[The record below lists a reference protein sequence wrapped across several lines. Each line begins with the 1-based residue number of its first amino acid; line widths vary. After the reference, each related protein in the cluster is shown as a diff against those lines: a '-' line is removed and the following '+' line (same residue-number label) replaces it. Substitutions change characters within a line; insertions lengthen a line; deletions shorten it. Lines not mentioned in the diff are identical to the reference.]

1 MLSSTLVVASITT
14 LLMISPIYGLPVAND
29 APASNA
35 VSTLNRA
42 LHSRY
47 DTRELDLT
55 RRRLE
60 ALMARTGGTTPAT
73 KQTKKKAD
81 NATPASKAVACLP
94 RNQKREYWESLFGR
108 TTYPVAED
116 PPTLTAAPSL
126 GPRIAHGA
134 GGTVYHTATHANP
147 DTDAIEV
154 IKVPNKPYGS
164 AQNHLCNLKYEVENL
179 TMVGQFVK
187 WGKVET
193 TNEITYYIYMKHIK
207 GKTLE
212 SFEPFVATKGAG
224 KVAERAKVV
233 NKVIEEAIKKT
244 LEYADGQWKLVHRDV
259 KPANVLITGT
269 SVDTIKVEL
278 VDWAYP
284 VSRGRI
290 STVTDESLKKEI
302 RDNFKGAL
310 GENWPN

>member
-35 VSTLNRA
+35 VSTLKRA

-60 ALMARTGGTTPAT
+60 ALLARTGGTTPAT

-81 NATPASKAVACLP
+81 KATSASKAVACPP

-108 TTYPVAED
+108 STHFLAHVSSFILHLTCVHFSATYPVAED

-126 GPRIAHGA
+126 GPRIANGA
-134 GGTVYHTATHANP
+134 GGTVYHTATHTNP

-244 LEYADGQWKLVHRDV
+244 LEYADGQWKLVHRCV
-259 KPANVLITGT
+259 YFFTATRVWANICCTITGT
-269 SVDTIKVEL
+269 LNPRMS
-278 VDWAYP
+278 
-284 VSRGRI
+284 
-290 STVTDESLKKEI
+290 
-302 RDNFKGAL
+302 
-310 GENWPN
+310 